1 MQRGTAAA
9 VIFLALA
16 AAAAPVSAGGP
27 AGAKSAAAAAGRAV
41 VARLHEALE
50 SGGDVAA
57 RYRRLAPLVR
67 ETHDL
72 ARMARFVLGRH
83 RGVLGEDERQRFLDA
98 FERHSIMSY
107 AARFAA
113 LQPGALAVTG
123 AEPGSG
129 AADGR
134 MSVLATLT
142 TAEGEE
148 LPMRYVLEDGE
159 AGWRIVNIVVNGV
172 SDLAVRRVQYGRLL
186 EREGVEA
193 LLAEIESAI
202 DGLSGGQTQGT

>member
-9 VIFLALA
+9 AIFLALA
-16 AAAAPVSAGGP
+16 AAAAPASAPGP
-27 AGAKSAAAAAGRAV
+27 PDAGAASTAAGRAV
-41 VARLHEALE
+41 VSRLHEALE
-50 SGGDVAA
+50 SGGEVAA

-72 ARMARFVLGRH
+72 DRMARFVLGRH
-83 RGVLGEDERQRFLDA
+83 RGGLDEGERQRFLDA

-113 LQPGALAVTG
+113 LQPGALEVTG
-123 AEPGSG
+123 AEPGAG
-129 AADGR
+129 NAAGR

-148 LPMRYVLEDGE
+148 LPMRYVLEEGD

-186 EREGVEA
+186 EREGFEA
-193 LLAEIESAI
+193 LLAELESAI
-202 DGLSGGQTQGT
+202 DELSATD